1 MAAYSPAGF
10 PTFSQTLRHRAPLPR
25 PTSRGTRREGKG
37 AATHQPQPSTST
49 SRSYRPSAFGHCIP
63 LPLHPVARSASAAQ
77 PPHRLQHQHPL
88 GDLNMQP
95 RLLYYYVKLSL
106 LTTHVSLTILSRTT
120 KAVILIVTGTLFFKK
135 NTVWCQGDYVRI
147 CIAASLS
154 WL

>member
-1 MAAYSPAGF
+1 MAACSPAGF

-49 SRSYRPSAFGHCIP
+49 SRSYRPSSAFGHCIP
-63 LPLHPVARSASAAQ
+63 LPLHPVARSTSAA
-77 PPHRLQHQHPL
+77 PPVLLCQVVSTYNTCVLDHIIKNNKSGH
-88 GDLNMQP
+88 LNCD
-95 RLLYYYVKLSL
+95 RDTFL
-106 LTTHVSLTILSRTT
+106 
-120 KAVILIVTGTLFFKK
+120 KK

-147 CIAASLS
+147 CVAASLS